1 MKKFKIILFIIFGLF
16 LTSCTLS
23 GGVEEHEHTPKE
35 EYKYDDTY
43 HYHECTFVGCKE
55 KIEKEEHN
63 FDDGL
68 LKEVDSKKYILYT
81 CVDCGKTKR
90 EEYNVS
96 DHVHNFSNK
105 YSYNEKQHFHAC
117 TFESCKVVKDEAD
130 HIFNHGVVIT
140 PATEEKEGVAIF
152 ACISCGYSYEGS
164 IPKLEH
170 THKPS
175 NELSADEVNHYNEC
189 PCGEQFNKEKH
200 QFNSGVV
207 EKEPTEEETGIK
219 IYTCLICGYD
229 KEEVLPKL
237 EHTHAGI
244 GDYLSNETSHYKKC
258 SCGIDV
264 DKGSHIFDLG
274 TVIKPATTTSTGI
287 KEYSCKVCE
296 YKKTE
301 TLPIISTFNIEY
313 DLGFTY
319 YETKKDLYNA
329 FFTDFYNFM
338 KENTDC
344 DFESLGLNSVDD
356 FLTYC
361 MTWKADGMNEMQH
374 IGARFGKYFLTVEV
388 GGSFETQP
396 TTTFVGYCY
405 QNDMYVDLLEFLEVF
420 FAYWRT
426 DEGYTTSTNN
436 GNDFFA
442 SAWAAIIDTCKY
454 FYFTSSSITDTYAWF
469 TKERSPRVHYA
480 LDHTPYVMD
489 IDLVTTSSETLT
501 LSKIDRMYY
510 DFLGWFD
517 EDGNVH
523 TDVSEDIKLYA
534 KFERRTHQ
542 VVFNTGGHIQEF
554 TIKEGN
560 RTKLPNYEL
569 TNAYIK
575 GYVDEHFEEYDIYN
589 AVMKDLELYVLWES
603 NTKEIG
609 SIKISGYNTQEATS
623 TIAKYEGIRLFKS
636 GVALDSSVYWY
647 KVLLEYSNGNYV
659 IKSII
664 ESGSSIN
671 DSYDYLIMVFSGES
685 TGGIDSIKAL
695 GLNVGNIVSF
705 STDIT
710 SLSKGEVN
718 IDATFIGGADS
729 YNIILKDFG
738 ADNFTY
744 KQLVE
749 GGSTY
754 TLPIPTKEGYTFVGW
769 YDNSEFLGSRYTSLS
784 VCDNVT
790 FYAKWKSKTANN
802 ALDYISDIVT
812 SYTKDTIPSV
822 FGGFDVTYTSS
833 DPNLYTIEN
842 GFGYTNRQYQTH
854 QKQVVTV
861 TVTYSDGT
869 SESKNIQIDPVLY
882 DEMDHPKSV
891 YFAVGSAGSYKKY
904 NERYLSDGTLFS
916 DKFKENMD
924 MVYYAFAVPQS
935 DGTLTINTTYIEEV
949 MKLKNHGIR
958 VTVVIDGANAA
969 PLKAMVKLC
978 DNETTRAKF
987 VRNILDIVTTYNFDG
1002 VDVDW
1007 EFPGILSSQSGYE
1020 KYTTA
1025 VDIANL
1031 NSLLKELRA
1040 GFNELQDEGGTN
1052 YLLTVATPPTD
1063 WGVDRYDYKTINTY
1077 CDYVNMM
1084 SYDLN
1089 KSSNTSHLTHV
1100 YQPSNSYSY
1109 KFCCDF
1115 GVSYYT
1121 GLGLDK
1127 SKIILGCAGYGKAY
1141 KVTGQSPNASLPG
1154 LGATA
1159 TLGQVTG
1166 YGLPGQAITWNSGT
1180 IYYTGIQTL
1189 INSGKFK
1196 QYNEYNSSGK
1206 LVGSYLY
1213 SSSDNYFITF
1223 DSVLSVTE
1231 KCKYAQAN
1239 KGMGI
1244 MVWAYGE
1251 DATDTIVNTI
1261 CDNLK

>member
-1 MKKFKIILFIIFGLF
+1 MKRLKTLLLIVISLF
-16 LTSCTLS
+16 LASCTIT
-23 GGVEEHEHTPKE
+23 GGVDPHEHTPKE
-35 EYKYDDTY
+35 EYKYDDVY
-43 HYHECTFVGCKE
+43 HYHECTYVGCKE
-55 KIEKEEHN
+55 KLEKTEHN
-63 FDDGL
+63 FDKGE
-68 LKEVDSKKYILYT
+68 LKEVDSKKYLLYT
-81 CVDCGKTKR
+81 CLDCGKTKQV
-90 EEYNVS
+90 EYDVNNHE
-96 DHVHNFSNK
+96 HVFETK
-105 YSYNEKQHFHAC
+105 YSYDEEHHYYAC
-117 TFESCKVVKDEAD
+117 TFEGCIEVKNEKD
-130 HIFNHGVVIT
+130 HVFSETIKT
-140 PATEEKEGVAIF
+140 QPTEDKEGVKVF
-152 ACISCGYSYEGS
+152 TCISCGYFYEGS
-164 IPKLEH
+164 IPKLPH
-170 THKPS
+170 THKPE
-175 NELSADEVNHYNEC
+175 NELSSDETYHFNAC
-189 PCGEQFNKEKH
+189 SCGEHFNLELH
-200 QFNSGVV
+200 QFNAGRV
-207 EKEPTEEETGIK
+207 EKVPTETETGIK

-229 KEEVLPKL
+229 KEEIL
-237 EHTHAGI
+237 EKAEHEHLGC
-244 GDYLSNETSHYKKC
+244 GEYLSNENYHYKKC
-258 SCGIDV
+258 SCGV
-264 DKGSHIFDLG
+264 ETDKQSHSFGLG
-274 TVIKPATTTSTGI
+274 TVTKPATTTSTGI
-287 KEYSCKVCE
+287 KEYSCSVCGF
-296 YKKTE
+296 KKTE
-301 TLPIISTFNIEY
+301 TLPIISKFNVEY

-319 YETKKDLYNA
+319 YATKQDLYNA
-329 FFTDFYNFM
+329 FFTDFYYFM

-344 DFESLGLNSVDD
+344 DFESLGLNSVED

-361 MTWKADGMNEMQH
+361 MTWKANGMNEMQH
-374 IGARFGKYFLTVEV
+374 IGSAFGRYFLTVDV

-405 QNDMYVDLLEFLEVF
+405 HNDMYVDLLEFLEVF

-489 IDLVTTSSETLT
+489 IDLVTESSETISLPK
-501 LSKIDRMYY
+501 LERMYY

-517 EDGNVH
+517 EDGNQYS
-523 TDVSEDIKLYA
+523 DVSENIKLYS
-534 KFERRTHQ
+534 KFERRTHE
-542 VVFNTGGHIQEF
+542 VVFNTGGHIQKF

-560 RTKLPNYEL
+560 RTKLPNFEV

-575 GYVDEHFEEYDIYN
+575 GYVNEHFEEYDIYN
-589 AVMKDLELYVLWES
+589 AVMEDLELYVLWES

-609 SIKISGYNTQEATS
+609 SINISGYNTQDETS
-623 TIAKYEGIRLFKS
+623 SVAKYEGIRLFKS
-636 GVALDSSVYWY
+636 GAALDSTVYWY
-647 KVLLEYSNGNYV
+647 KVLLKYTNGNYV

-664 ESGSSIN
+664 ESGSTIN
-671 DSYDYLIMVFSGES
+671 ESYDYLIMVFSGDS

-718 IDATFIGGADS
+718 IDATFIGGATT

-744 KQLVE
+744 KQVVE
-749 GGSTY
+749 GGTNY
-754 TLPIPTKEGYTFVGW
+754 TLPIPSKAGYTFIGW
-769 YDNSEFLGSRYTSLS
+769 YDNSSFLGDRYTSVS
-784 VCDNVT
+784 VSENVT
-790 FYAKWKSKTANN
+790 FYAKWKAKTANN

-812 SYTKDTIPSV
+812 SYTKDSIPSM
-822 FGGFDVTYTSS
+822 FDGYEVTYTSS
-833 DPNLYTIEN
+833 DPNLYTIKD

-854 QKQVVTV
+854 QKQVVSV
-861 TVTYSDGT
+861 TVTYNDGT

-882 DEMDHPKSV
+882 DEMEHPKSV

-916 DKFKENMD
+916 DKFRENMN

-935 DGTLTINTTYIEEV
+935 DGTLIINSTYIEEV
-949 MKLKNHGIR
+949 MKLKNDGIR
-958 VTVVIDGANAA
+958 VTMVIDGANAA

-978 DNETTRAKF
+978 DNPTTRATF
-987 VRNILDIVTTYNFDG
+987 VRNILDLVTTYNFDG

-1007 EFPGILSSQSGYE
+1007 EFPGVLSSQSGFE

-1089 KSSNTSHLTHV
+1089 KTSTASHLTHV

-1127 SKIILGCAGYGKAY
+1127 SKIILGCAAYGKAY
-1141 KVTGQSPNASLPG
+1141 KVTGSSPNASLPG

-1196 QYNEYNSSGK
+1196 QYNEYNNSGK

-1213 SSSDNYFITF
+1213 SSSDNYFISF

>member
-237 EHTHAGI
+237 EHTHAGS

-258 SCGIDV
+258 SCGIEV

-344 DFESLGLNSVDD
+344 DFESLGLNSVED

-361 MTWKADGMNEMQH
+361 MTWKANGMNEMQH
-374 IGARFGKYFLTVEV
+374 IGSAFGRYFLTVEV

-454 FYFTSSSITDTYAWF
+454 FYFTSSSITDTYKWF

-501 LSKIDRMYY
+501 LPKIDRMYY

-517 EDGNVH
+517 EDGNVY

-569 TNAYIK
+569 TNAYLK
-575 GYVDEHFEEYDIYN
+575 GYVNEHFEEYDIYN
-589 AVMKDLELYVLWES
+589 AVMEDLELYVLWEQNS
-603 NTKEIG
+603 TELGTLNIC
-609 SIKISGYNTQEATS
+609 GYNSQEQTS
-623 TIAKYEGIRLFKS
+623 SIAKYEGIRLFKS
-636 GVALDSSVYWY
+636 GAALDSSVYWY
-647 KVLLEYSNGNYV
+647 KVLLDYSNGSYV

-671 DSYDYLIMVFSGES
+671 DSYDYLIMVYNYES
-685 TGGIDSIKAL
+685 TGGIDSIKGL
-695 GLNVGNIVSF
+695 GLTVGNIVTF
-705 STDIT
+705 STDIS
-710 SLSKGEVN
+710 SLNKGEVN
-718 IDATFIGGADS
+718 VDVTFIGGADS
-729 YNIILKDFG
+729 YNIILKDNG

-1196 QYNEYNSSGK
+1196 QYNEYNSSGQ

>member
-1 MKKFKIILFIIFGLF
+1 MKRLKTILLIIISLF
-16 LTSCTLS
+16 LTSCTIT
-23 GGVEEHEHTPKE
+23 GGVDPHEHTPKE
-35 EYKYDDTY
+35 EYKYDDVY
-43 HYHECTFVGCKE
+43 HYHECTYVGCKE
-55 KIEKEEHN
+55 KLEKTEHN
-63 FDDGL
+63 FDKGE
-68 LKEVDSKKYILYT
+68 LKEIYLKKYLLYT
-81 CVDCGKTKR
+81 CVDCGKTKQV
-90 EEYNVS
+90 EYDVNNHE
-96 DHVHNFSNK
+96 HVFETK
-105 YSYNEKQHFHAC
+105 YSY
-117 TFESCKVVKDEAD
+117 DELKHYHLCIYD
-130 HIFNHGVVIT
+130 GCVETQSEGEHVYSSSIKT
-140 PATEEKEGVAIF
+140 PATEKEYGVKVF
-152 ACISCGYSYEGS
+152 YCISCGYAYEKK
-164 IPKLEH
+164 IPPLNHVHDTTYAVGFNDERHFDLCECGYKENFTYH
-170 THKPS
+170 TLNQGK
-175 NELSADEVNHYNEC
+175 VI
-189 PCGEQFNKEKH
+189 KEA
-200 QFNSGVV
+200 
-207 EKEPTEEETGIK
+207 TEFETGIK
-219 IYTCLICGYD
+219 QYKCYFCEYV
-229 KEEVLPKL
+229 KEEEIPKV
-237 EHTHAGI
+237 EHVHKGMQKWEI
-244 GDYLSNETSHYKKC
+244 FETYHQDIC
-258 SCGIDV
+258 SCG
-264 DKGSHIFDLG
+264 KTLEKESHTLDLG
-274 TVIKPATTTSTGI
+274 KVTKPATTTSTGI
-287 KEYSCKVCE
+287 KVYTCIICNYQKEE
-296 YKKTE
+296 I
-301 TLPIISTFNIEY
+301 LPVISSFTVEY
-313 DLGFTY
+313 DLGFNY
-319 YETKKDLYNA
+319 YATKHDLYVA
-329 FFTDFYNFM
+329 FFTDFYNFLLN
-338 KENTDC
+338 NTNC
-344 DFESLGLNSVDD
+344 DFSIYDINNVDD
-356 FLTYC
+356 FLNYC
-361 MTWKADGMNEMQH
+361 STWSVGSSNELTH
-374 IGARFGKYFLTVEV
+374 TGNAFGRYFLSIEV
-388 GGSFETQP
+388 GGSLETQP
-396 TTTFVGYCY
+396 TTHFVGYCY
-405 QNDMYVDLLEFLEVF
+405 QNNMYRDLLEFLEVF

-442 SAWAAIIDTCKY
+442 SAWAAIVDTCKY
-454 FYFTSSSITDTYAWF
+454 FYFTSSNITEKYKWF
-469 TKERSPRVHYA
+469 TIEKSPRVHYA

-489 IDLVTTSSETLT
+489 IDLVTESSETISLPK
-501 LSKIDRMYY
+501 LERMYY
-510 DFLGWFD
+510 DFLGWYD
-517 EDGNVH
+517 EEGNIYK
-523 TDVSEDIKLYA
+523 DVATNIKLYA
-534 KFERRTHQ
+534 RFERRTHE
-542 VVFNTGGHIQEF
+542 VVFNTGGHIQKF

-560 RTKLPNYEL
+560 RTKLPNFEV

-575 GYVDEHFEEYDIYN
+575 GYVNEHFEEYDIYN
-589 AVMKDLELYVLWES
+589 AVMEDLELYVLWES

-609 SIKISGYNTQEATS
+609 SINIIGYNTQEPTS
-623 TIAKYEGIRLFKS
+623 SVDKYEGIRLFKS

-647 KVLLEYSNGNYV
+647 KVLLKYTNGNYV

-664 ESGSSIN
+664 ESGSTIN
-671 DSYDYLIMVFSGES
+671 ESYDYLIMVYNFES

-718 IDATFIGGADS
+718 IDATFIGGATTH
-729 YNIILKDFG
+729 NIILKDFG

-744 KQLVE
+744 KQVVE
-749 GGSTY
+749 DGTNY
-754 TLPIPTKEGYTFVGW
+754 TLPIPSKAGYTFIGW
-769 YDNSEFLGSRYTSLS
+769 YDNSSFLGDRYTTVS
-784 VCDNVT
+784 VSENVT
-790 FYAKWKSKTANN
+790 FYAKWKAKTANN

-812 SYTKDTIPSV
+812 SYTKDSIPSM
-822 FGGFDVTYTSS
+822 FDGYEVTYTSS
-833 DPNLYTIEN
+833 DPNLYTIKD

-861 TVTYSDGT
+861 TVTYNDGT

-882 DEMDHPKSV
+882 AEMEHPKSV

-916 DKFKENMD
+916 DKFRENMN

-935 DGTLTINTTYIEEV
+935 DGTLTINSTYIEEV
-949 MKLKNHGIR
+949 MKLKNDGIR
-958 VTVVIDGANAA
+958 VTMVIDGANAA
-969 PLKAMVKLC
+969 PLKAMVKIC
-978 DNETTRAKF
+978 DNPTTRATF
-987 VRNILDIVTTYNFDG
+987 VRNILDLVTTYNFDG

-1007 EFPGILSSQSGYE
+1007 EFPGVLSSQSGFE

-1089 KSSNTSHLTHV
+1089 KTSTASHLTHV

-1141 KVTGQSPNASLPG
+1141 KVTGSSPNASLPG

-1196 QYNEYNSSGK
+1196 QYNEYNNSGK

-1213 SSSDNYFITF
+1213 SSTDNYFISF